1 MPTQTPT
8 HYPELH
14 QRVRRQAELLP
25 ALYGNLNFDVQPY
38 RTTTNLDDVSAL
50 RGKPSTR
57 ADLLADDNLVELIC
71 TATWLGDV
79 VSDAYA
85 ALMGQ
90 YSVTEL
96 IGMLKLAC
104 RKGIDAV
111 ADAPP
116 ELAEFIAAMECT
128 PDWLDMDLVRQ
139 GAQESQ
145 IPMALL
151 APFVVRGAF
160 IATFLNTYAALPMA
174 LTGALSGKR
183 AEGRVNET
191 TSFFAVTTLPGALE
205 RYGPGFEAAAMVRLM
220 HSMVRYNALTRSPKW
235 DIAIYGLPIPQLDQM
250 PAGMINLFLMAMDAR
265 RQGRTEFTDRERAVV
280 EFTRYRSVLLGL
292 PEELLPSTPTDIIR
306 VMSARSA
313 LLRDDFDDSTCGEL
327 VRSTMDTYLRQETTL
342 SERIADAVE
351 KSYSK
356 AFFVRMFCGGK
367 REVAATMSVTL
378 GAGDYLR
385 IALTAPFVLGR
396 LLVVQQAMR
405 IPGLRRLTSA
415 YVLRLLKRRLK
426 AYGTPEFTSDAAEY
440 TPSGK
445 AA

>member
-1 MPTQTPT
+1 MPT

-25 ALYGNLNFDVQPY
+25 ELYGDLNFDVQPY
-38 RTTTNLDDVSAL
+38 RTALSPDDVSSLPGNPA
-50 RGKPSTR
+50 TR
-57 ADLLADDNLVELIC
+57 AKLLADDAAVELIT

-79 VSDAYA
+79 VSDSYA

-90 YSVTEL
+90 YSVSSL
-96 IGMLKLAC
+96 IGMLKQAC
-104 RKGIDAV
+104 RQGIGAV
-111 ADAPP
+111 PDAPP
-116 ELAEFIAAMECT
+116 ELAAFIADMEAT

-139 GAQESQ
+139 GAEHSRL
-145 IPMALL
+145 PMALL

-183 AEGRVNET
+183 AAGRVNET
-191 TSFFAVTTLPGALE
+191 TSFFAVTTLPGALD

-220 HSMVRYNALTRSPKW
+220 HSMVRFNALKRSPKW
-235 DIAIYGLPIPQLDQM
+235 DVDIYGLPIPQIDQM
-250 PAGMINLFLMAMDAR
+250 PAGMINLFVLAMDAR
-265 RQGRTEFTDRERAVV
+265 RHKRTEFTPSERAQV
-280 EFTRYRSVLLGL
+280 EFTRYRCVLLGL
-292 PEELLPSTPTDIIR
+292 PEELLPTTPDEIIR
-306 VMSARSA
+306 VFSARAA

-327 VRSTMDTYLRQETTL
+327 VRSTMAAYLRQEDTL
-342 SERIADAVE
+342 RERIADAVE

-356 AFFVRMFCGGK
+356 AFFVKTFCGGK
-367 REVAATMSVTL
+367 RDVAAKMSVTL
-378 GAGDYLR
+378 SAGDYAR
-385 IALTAPFVLGR
+385 IALTAPFVAGR
-396 LLVVQQAMR
+396 LLVVQRAVR
-405 IPGLRRLTSA
+405 TPGLRRLTGA

-426 AYGTPEFTSDAAEY
+426 AYGTPEFTSDVAEY